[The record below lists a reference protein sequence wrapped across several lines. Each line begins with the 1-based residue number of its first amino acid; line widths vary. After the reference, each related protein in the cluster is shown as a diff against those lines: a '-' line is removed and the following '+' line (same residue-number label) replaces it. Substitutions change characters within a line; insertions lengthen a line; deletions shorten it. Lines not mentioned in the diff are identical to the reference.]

1 VGAEIAFSSI
11 AFQRRSDGSDRT
23 ETISFN
29 PEVYMRVHNGNAL
42 DLSGPQGEQI
52 TVTVA
57 ETTGKPLLVS
67 YDRNDVKT
75 GSLDPS
81 KSSDSFDFQLDR
93 NERDPTRLTMLFTFT
108 GSDDFYDIVVQG
120 DQGGDTSQFAVA
132 QNFNVPGDSITYT
145 FDIT

>member
-1 VGAEIAFSSI
+1 
-11 AFQRRSDGSDRT
+11 
-23 ETISFN
+23 
-29 PEVYMRVHNGNAL
+29 MRVHNGNAL
-42 DLSGPQGEQI
+42 DLSGAQGEQI

-67 YDRNDVKT
+67 FDRNGVQT
-75 GSLDPS
+75 GSLDPG
-81 KSSDSFDFQLDR
+81 KASDSFGFPLDR

-132 QNFNVPGDSITYT
+132 QDFNVPGDSITYT